1 MKNKK
6 SQFNIRQNTLGT
18 WDKIFQENDDKKF
31 IPGKHQNF
39 AEFEVVLAEIGRDLK
54 LKVY

>member
-6 SQFNIRQNTLGT
+6 LQFNIRQNTLRT
-18 WDKIFQENDDKKF
+18 WDKIFQENDDEKF
-31 IPGKHQNF
+31 IPGKNQNF
-39 AEFEVVLAEIGRDLK
+39 TEFEVVLPEIGRDLK